1 MTPTSSEEN
10 YDFCNDMDIYVTN
23 DVMIKDSWK
32 SHKYTNYCIF
42 NQDEFSEKRTEYET
56 ICAKFKCLFNVLFD
70 ESFGFSSILN
80 QSDIYINFWLNYQ
93 LKNINRSSDIVQRFY
108 KVLTSSDPSFDIHK
122 KLQGKIQNIQD
133 THLENLTIFYDLY
146 NMYNAIY
153 TIIPD
158 HDSDRTQCASYSKEC
173 AQKYEEAIKRCPK
186 GTSSNF
192 CEALN
197 VFKGKYE
204 QLKTFIIIDNC
215 ELEVLKPL
223 PSHELPTE
231 VVPSLKNGP
240 PEPMTL
246 DNILEEQRDSTDFS
260 TVTAA
265 SGTMLGMIFISL
277 ILYKST
283 PLGPWLRNRILKKNI
298 MEKNI
303 EDEQK
308 NHELFIHMSE
318 YQDINSEDNMYKIP
332 YTSL

>member
-1 MTPTSSEEN
+1 MTPTSGEEN

-32 SHKYTNYCIF
+32 SHKYKNHCIF
-42 NQDEFSEKRTEYET
+42 SQSEFSEKRTEYET
-56 ICAKFKCLFNVLFD
+56 ICAKFKCLFNILFD
-70 ESFGFSSILN
+70 ESFDVSSIFK
-80 QSDIYINFWLNYQ
+80 QPDIYINFWLNYQ
-93 LKNINRSSDIVQRFY
+93 LKNINLPSFNVQSFY
-108 KVLTSSDPSFDIHK
+108 EVLISDPSFDIHK

-133 THLENLTIFYDLY
+133 RHLENLTIFYDLY
-146 NMYNAIY
+146 HMYNDIYAI
-153 TIIPD
+153 IQD

-186 GTSSNF
+186 GSSSNF
-192 CEALN
+192 CDALN

-223 PSHELPTE
+223 PSHERPTE
-231 VVPSLKNGP
+231 VIPSLQNGS
-240 PEPMTL
+240 PETMTL
-246 DNILEEQRDSTDFS
+246 DNILEEQRDSADFS

-265 SGTMLGMIFISL
+265 SGTMLGMFFLSL
-277 ILYKST
+277 IIYKST
-283 PLGPWLRNRILKKNI
+283 PLGPWLRNRILKKNV

-303 EDEQK
+303 EDEEK
-308 NHELFIHMSE
+308 NDELFIHMSE